1 MTAKK
6 TAPTPDKSDPIYEEL
21 RIVRDRVQ
29 EVLGVLT
36 YIARD
41 PEMVARQEE
50 AMRAFFGR
58 GRRRA
63 DVYLA
68 LSGDRNITQVGSVL
82 KMQRQNVSREI
93 QALRGVQ
100 LIMPMTAGGRG
111 DVWIRNPTLESTL
124 RLSEKV
130 RRWFPSSNAVAATP
144 EESAERSAQPDVASG
159 GGHE

>member
-6 TAPTPDKSDPIYEEL
+6 TALTPDKSDPIYEEL

-130 RRWFPSSNAVAATP
+130 RRWFPSSNAVAATR